1 MFKIQRRTKNRE
13 KKFVIH
19 NKPLLLF
26 QEEWGDESPTDSVTK
41 TSQRKFRN
49 RSWLDGTETVIKEI
63 KIHMLIL
70 HRPGPEIF
78 SCLDFAVLFY
88 KFVWKKIVYLNVH
101 GNH

>member
-1 MFKIQRRTKNRE
+1 M
-13 KKFVIH
+13 
-19 NKPLLLF
+19 
-26 QEEWGDESPTDSVTK
+26 TK

-49 RSWLDGTETVIKEI
+49 RSWLDGTETVIKGI

-70 HRPGPEIF
+70 PRLGPEIL

-88 KFVWKKIVYLNVH
+88 KFVWKKIVYSNVG